1 LKRGEELEG
10 DMTLR
15 CKGYGGYEVNIGFSA
30 TSSQFTIN
38 LVRKRDED
46 VVVSTMQPLDYD
58 QKRKIEWRLANGNPY
73 AVIYRIDATKGDSG
87 ATDVWYSEN
96 KTGESLVIKG
106 LKGFEHIE
114 FEIDAKDPQANV
126 KARQMADE
134 GYARKR

>member
-1 LKRGEELEG
+1 
-10 DMTLR
+10 MTLR